1 MVNLLFLILIYV
13 VHTPGDLINLN
24 VIKNK
29 SFQILAMKKII
40 YLLLFVSPSLFS
52 QVILPRSTPEAEGV
66 SSPSITAFYEAVSKS
81 RNELHGFVFVRHG
94 KIIADAWSKP
104 YADSLKHTM
113 YSTSKSFTSTA
124 IGFAVSERKLSVNDK
139 VISFFPDDLPA
150 DRGNFLQN
158 LTVKHLLTMTVG
170 HPNDPTGAIIPKAG
184 WVKSFLATAIT
195 DTPGTKFLY
204 NSMAT
209 FMLSAIVQKVTGE
222 KVIDYL
228 EPRLFKPLGINNK
241 DWETNPEGINVGGW
255 GLRIRTMDMAKLGQL
270 YLQKGKW
277 NGKQVLP
284 ASWVEEA
291 STAHIIQ
298 DRSATQEQRSKSDWL
313 QGYGYQFWR
322 SRYNS
327 FRADGAFGQ
336 YILIFPELDAV
347 IAITSETPD
356 MQDELNLVWK
366 HLYPAMKAG
375 ALPANKSAVSGMKKS
390 AAALMINPFKIAA
403 DTTGSSLKNTSA
415 ISNRTVKLK
424 KNDNDI
430 AGLSF
435 NVSKDIVKVQV
446 QTSGGIYP
454 LVFGQNEWV
463 HGSTSLKGP
472 GLTARAANSM
482 EGLPPLKVTGRFRW
496 KNATTLELV
505 LQYVES
511 PHREIWTCYFD
522 ENNFKME
529 IRNSIATMK
538 EDKIDETLVEAGAL

>member
-1 MVNLLFLILIYV
+1 LIIAIGPYYYQ
-13 VHTPGDLINLN
+13 
-24 VIKNK
+24 K
-29 SFQILAMKKII
+29 LAMKNII
-40 YLLLFVSPSLFS
+40 YLLFFISPSLFS
-52 QVILPRSTPEAEGV
+52 QVVLLRSTPEAQGV
-66 SSPSITAFYEAVSKS
+66 SSAAITAFLDAASKS

-113 YSTSKSFTSTA
+113 YSASKSFTSTA
-124 IGFAVSERKLSVNDK
+124 IGFAVSERKLTVNDK
-139 VISFFPDDLPA
+139 VISFFPDDLPPNPGA
-150 DRGNFLQN
+150 FLQS
-158 LTVKHLLTMTVG
+158 LTVKHLLTMSVG
-170 HPNDPTGAIIPKAG
+170 HPNDPTGAIIPKSG
-184 WVKSFLATAIT
+184 WVKSFLATPIT

-209 FMLSAIVQKVTGE
+209 FMLSAIIQKVTGE

-228 EPRLFKPLGINNK
+228 EPRLFKPLGITNK

-270 YLQKGKW
+270 FLQKGKW

-291 STAHIIQ
+291 STAHMIQ
-298 DRSATQEQRSKSDWL
+298 DRSATQEQRSNSDWL

-322 SRYNS
+322 SRHNS

-356 MQDELNLVWK
+356 MQNELNLVWK
-366 HLYPAMKAG
+366 HLYPAMTPK
-375 ALPANKSAVSGMKKS
+375 ALPVNTSAVALLKKS
-390 AAALMINPFKIAA
+390 AANLRLDPFRMAADSAVATESIAA
-403 DTTGSSLKNTSA
+403 IT
-415 ISNRTVKLK
+415 NRTVRLK
-424 KNDNDI
+424 KNENDFT
-430 AGLSF
+430 GLSF

-454 LVFGQNEWV
+454 VVFGQKEWIP
-463 HGSTSLKGP
+463 GSTALKGP
-472 GLTARAANSM
+472 GLTAKAANSM
-482 EGLPPLKVTGRFRW
+482 EGLPPLKVTGKFRW

-505 LQYVES
+505 LQYIES

-522 ENNFKME
+522 DNNFKME

>member
-1 MVNLLFLILIYV
+1 M
-13 VHTPGDLINLN
+13 
-24 VIKNK
+24 KN
-29 SFQILAMKKII
+29 II
-40 YLLLFVSPSLFS
+40 YLLLFISPSLFS
-52 QVILPRSTPEAEGV
+52 QVVLPRSTPEAQGV
-66 SSPSITAFYEAVSKS
+66 SSVAITAFLDAVSKS

-94 KIIADAWSKP
+94 KIIADGWSKP

-124 IGFAVSERKLSVNDK
+124 IGFAVSERKLTVNDK
-139 VISFFPDDLPA
+139 VISFFPEDLPA
-150 DRGNFLQN
+150 NPGSFLKN

-184 WVKSFLATAIT
+184 WVKSFLATPIA

-209 FMLSAIVQKVTGE
+209 FMLSAIIQKVTGE

-255 GLRIRTMDMAKLGQL
+255 GLRIRTMDMAMLGQL

-277 NGKQVLP
+277 NGNQVLP
-284 ASWVEEA
+284 ASWVDEA

-298 DRSATQEQRSKSDWL
+298 DRSATQEQRSNSDWL

-366 HLYPAMKAG
+366 YIYPAMKTK
-375 ALPANKSAVSGMKKS
+375 ALPANASAVAGMKKS
-390 AAALMINPFKIAA
+390 ALNLRINPFRIAA
-403 DTTGSSLKNTSA
+403 DSSGAPQNIAA
-415 ISNRTVKLK
+415 IANRTLKLK
-424 KNDNDI
+424 KNENDFD
-430 AGLSF
+430 GLSF
-435 NVSKDIVKVQV
+435 NISKDIVKVQV
-446 QTSGGIYP
+446 QTSSGIYP
-454 LVFGQNEWV
+454 VVFGQNEWIA
-463 HGSTSLKGP
+463 GSNALKGP

-522 ENNFKME
+522 DKNFKME
-529 IRNSIATMK
+529 IR
-538 EDKIDETLVEAGAL
+538 

>member
-1 MVNLLFLILIYV
+1 MKNIIYFLIFL
-13 VHTPGDLINLN
+13 
-24 VIKNK
+24 
-29 SFQILAMKKII
+29 
-40 YLLLFVSPSLFS
+40 SPSLFS
-52 QVILPRSTPEAEGV
+52 QVVLPKSTPEAQGV
-66 SSPSITAFYEAVSKS
+66 SSSAITEFLDAVSKS
-81 RNELHGFVFVRHG
+81 RNELHGFVFLRHG
-94 KIIADAWSKP
+94 KIIADGWSTP

-124 IGFAVSERKLSVNDK
+124 IGFAVNERKLTVNDK

-150 DRGNFLQN
+150 NTGNFLKN
-158 LTVKHLLTMTVG
+158 LTIKHLLTMTVG
-170 HPNDPTGAIIPKAG
+170 HATDPTGAIIPKAG
-184 WVKSFLATAIT
+184 WVKSFLATPIA

-209 FMLSAIVQKVTGE
+209 FMLSAIIQKVTGE
-222 KVIDYL
+222 KVIEYL
-228 EPRLFKPLGINNK
+228 EPRLFKPLGISNK
-241 DWETNPEGINVGGW
+241 DWESNPEGINVGGW

-298 DRSATQEQRSKSDWL
+298 DRSATQEQRNNSDWL

-366 HLYPAMKAG
+366 HLYPAIKAN
-375 ALPANKSAVSGMKKS
+375 ALPANSSAVAKMKKS
-390 AAALMINPFKIAA
+390 ESNLNINPFRSAA
-403 DTTGSSLKNTSA
+403 DSAGPSQSNTA
-415 ISNRTVKLK
+415 ITNRSVKLK
-424 KNDNDI
+424 KNENDFT
-430 AGLSF
+430 GVSF

-446 QTSGGIYP
+446 QTSTGVYP
-454 LVFGQNEWV
+454 VEFGLNDW
-463 HGSTSLKGP
+463 
-472 GLTARAANSM
+472 
-482 EGLPPLKVTGRFRW
+482 
-496 KNATTLELV
+496 
-505 LQYVES
+505 
-511 PHREIWTCYFD
+511 
-522 ENNFKME
+522 
-529 IRNSIATMK
+529 
-538 EDKIDETLVEAGAL
+538 

>member
-1 MVNLLFLILIYV
+1 M
-13 VHTPGDLINLN
+13 
-24 VIKNK
+24 KN
-29 SFQILAMKKII
+29 IV
-40 YLLLFVSPSLFS
+40 YLLIFISPSLFS
-52 QVILPRSTPEAEGV
+52 QVALPRSTPEAQGV
-66 SSPSITAFYEAVSKS
+66 SSAAITAFLDEVSKS

-94 KIIADAWSKP
+94 KIIADGWSKP

-124 IGFAVSERKLSVNDK
+124 IGFAVSERKLTVNDK
-139 VISFFPDDLPA
+139 VISFFPEDLPA
-150 DRGNFLQN
+150 NAGTFLKN

-170 HPNDPTGAIIPKAG
+170 HPKDPTGDIIPKAG
-184 WVKSFLATAIT
+184 WVKSFLATPIT

-209 FMLSAIVQKVTGE
+209 FMLSAIIQKVTGE

-228 EPRLFKPLGINNK
+228 ESRLFKPLGIQNK

-284 ASWVEEA
+284 ASWVDEA

-298 DRSATQEQRSKSDWL
+298 DRSATQEQRNNSDWL

-336 YILIFPELDAV
+336 YILVFPELDAV

-366 HLYPAMKAG
+366 YLYPAMKPT
-375 ALPANKSAVSGMKKS
+375 ALPANSSAVATMKKS
-390 AAALMINPFKIAA
+390 AANLRINPFRIAA
-403 DTTGSSLKNTSA
+403 DSTAEPQNVVA
-415 ISNRTVKLK
+415 IANRTLKLK
-424 KNDNDI
+424 KNENDFT
-430 AGLSF
+430 GLSF
-435 NVSKDIVKVQV
+435 NISKDIVKVQV

-454 LVFGQNEWV
+454 VTFGQNEWV
-463 HGSTSLKGP
+463 AGTTALKGP

-482 EGLPPLKVTGRFRW
+482 EGLPPLKVTGRFHW

-511 PHREIWTCYFD
+511 PHRETWTCYFD
-522 ENNFKME
+522 GQHFKME